1 MEAHCSSHTHLD
13 LRMTGAHRRDFTR
26 EIDFNKLARN
36 KKIGRDHDPPRP
48 RGDTTLER
56 RFEGWLGVI
65 QIANLDDRRVA
76 ARPHAFGKLAQRF
89 AGSAQQASVTEQ
101 DDCITHTVNYTAE
114 TGHQPSEVREDFQTL

>member
-1 MEAHCSSHTHLD
+1 MEAHRSGHAHVD
-13 LRMTGAHRRDFTR
+13 LRITGTRSRDFAWK
-26 EIDFNKLARN
+26 IDLNKLARDE
-36 KKIGRDHDPPRP
+36 KIGRDHDPPRP